1 MKRISLGIIAV
12 AVALTIAML
21 LVSAFKPQAFTTLVF
36 ALWQLI
42 SLAVGL
48 FGSYLFGRHAA
59 RQAAHFAIRPHA
71 RSALR
76 KTLVLYRGIRRL
88 STAVE
93 RLHPRESVEPDARFG
108 LLQLLIDDQANV
120 ARAAIADWRDVIPD
134 DFEDVVKTLDL
145 PEDLRR
151 E

>member
-1 MKRISLGIIAV
+1 M
-12 AVALTIAML
+12 
-21 LVSAFKPQAFTTLVF
+21 
-36 ALWQLI
+36 
-42 SLAVGL
+42 
-48 FGSYLFGRHAA
+48 
-59 RQAAHFAIRPHA
+59 
-71 RSALR
+71 
-76 KTLVLYRGIRRL
+76 

-93 RLHPRESVEPDARFG
+93 RLKPKEQGESDERFG

-134 DFEDVVKTLDL
+134 DFEDVVETLEM

>member
-1 MKRISLGIIAV
+1 M
-12 AVALTIAML
+12 
-21 LVSAFKPQAFTTLVF
+21 
-36 ALWQLI
+36 
-42 SLAVGL
+42 
-48 FGSYLFGRHAA
+48 
-59 RQAAHFAIRPHA
+59 
-71 RSALR
+71 
-76 KTLVLYRGIRRL
+76 

-93 RLHPRESVEPDARFG
+93 RLKPKEQGESDERFD

-134 DFEDVVKTLDL
+134 DFEDVIETLEM